1 MSKGVYL
8 YSIVFLASVKLS
20 FLVPQDGSSHRPI
33 PRTGDGRRGR
43 EAEAQGTS
51 GRGSLRAVTK
61 HHRWTG
67 AAVRSPGSPAESMC
81 PCFSSASVHLIKC
94 QGSISSWMPEDL
106 FSPFLRSSSPA
117 PFWLILFGSW
127 FNLKIN
133 IWIPFGIQQTYVVCS
148 GFWFVIQFKP
158 VVPISCPRCERSQI
172 LSPARAPRRA

>member
-1 MSKGVYL
+1 MSKGEYL

-20 FLVPQDGSSHRPI
+20 LLVPQDGSSHRPI

-43 EAEAQGTS
+43 EEEAQG
-51 GRGSLRAVTK
+51 SLWAVIK

-81 PCFSSASVHLIKC
+81 PCSSSASVHLIKR
-94 QGSISSWMPEDL
+94 QGSISSWMTEDL

-133 IWIPFGIQQTYVVCS
+133 IWIPFGIQQSYVVCS
-148 GFWFVIQFKP
+148 GFWLVIQFKP
-158 VVPISCPRCERSQI
+158 VVPISCPRCEQSQI